1 VEHLLAF
8 AGDKMKIEERNNWER
23 REIMED
29 KLLNDDVISYIEYF
43 HDCKV
48 FKIFRHFE
56 VDGKEIDAI
65 LYARTKK
72 RNLIRKIGVELKE
85 NNVLNAVYQALER
98 SKYFNYFYIITNVP
112 FPAEEFRWLIIHY
125 PDTLRK
131 MVLNK
136 VGIISVFSYEKGFTK
151 GSVILNLLPAKF
163 NKNAVEIEY
172 DKKLKEFLG
181 DNE

>member
-1 VEHLLAF
+1 
-8 AGDKMKIEERNNWER
+8 MKIEERNNWEG

-29 KLLNDDVISYIEYF
+29 KLLNDEVISYIEYF

-65 LYARTKK
+65 LYAKTNK
-72 RNLIRKIGVELKE
+72 RNFIRKIGIELKE
-85 NNVLNAVYQALER
+85 DNVLNAVYQALER
-98 SKYFNYFYIITNVP
+98 SKYFNYFYIITNST
-112 FPAEEFRWLIIHY
+112 FPAEPFRWLIIHY
-125 PDTLRK
+125 PDVLRD

-136 VGIISVFSYEKGFTK
+136 VGVISIFSYEKGFTK
-151 GSVILNLLPAKF
+151 GNVIFNLLPAKF

-172 DKKLKEFLG
+172 DKKIKEFLG
-181 DNE
+181 EKE

>member
-1 VEHLLAF
+1 M
-8 AGDKMKIEERNNWER
+8 MKIEERNNWEG

-56 VDGKEIDAI
+56 VEGKEIDAI

-72 RNLIRKIGVELKE
+72 RNLIRKIGIELKE

-131 MVLNK
+131 LVLNK
-136 VGIISVFSYEKGFTK
+136 VGIISVFSYEKGFAK
-151 GSVILNLLPAKF
+151 GNVILNLLPAKF

-172 DKKLKEFLG
+172 DKKLDEFG
-181 DNE
+181 GR